1 MRQSIGAGDRHRR
14 LADPTRNSAGK
25 TSPRTPSNW
34 TSAGLPPRL
43 KSQLVVAD
51 RRSTRRGI
59 GTAALALTLLSAAAI
74 GYHLRPEFT
83 KPGLRSF
90 SPINDAFAAGALL
103 IQPPARVAAA
113 LVAPVH
119 EAAVQATSAAATA
132 APKSDPIRSDLRPA
146 NNAGEGK
153 ALDDAAPSK
162 PRQVEARLPD
172 RLPDQPATAAPAPAV
187 PSAPASPPPAAVAS
201 AAPAPAPS
209 IGEAATVAPSTGPAV
224 VAALQPP
231 VAAPTNPV
239 TTPVAAAAL
248 PAPAAASPVIGPKE
262 ALTRKCQRDIEIA
275 ATTLIIAFDVN
286 SASISPLQAEQLKRF
301 SGLLRLCP
309 DVKIE
314 VAGHT
319 DMKGAKERNFGLSWE
334 RAEAVIPLSDNPDA
348 ATYNQIDRRVELT
361 IR

>member
-1 MRQSIGAGDRHRR
+1 
-14 LADPTRNSAGK
+14 
-25 TSPRTPSNW
+25 
-34 TSAGLPPRL
+34 
-43 KSQLVVAD
+43 
-51 RRSTRRGI
+51 
-59 GTAALALTLLSAAAI
+59 
-74 GYHLRPEFT
+74 
-83 KPGLRSF
+83 
-90 SPINDAFAAGALL
+90 
-103 IQPPARVAAA
+103 
-113 LVAPVH
+113 
-119 EAAVQATSAAATA
+119 
-132 APKSDPIRSDLRPA
+132 
-146 NNAGEGK
+146 
-153 ALDDAAPSK
+153 
-162 PRQVEARLPD
+162 
-172 RLPDQPATAAPAPAV
+172 
-187 PSAPASPPPAAVAS
+187 
-201 AAPAPAPS
+201 
-209 IGEAATVAPSTGPAV
+209 
-224 VAALQPP
+224 

-334 RAEAVIPLSDNPDA
+334 RAEAVIQLLRSYGVAPDIFTPIGYGPRRPLSDNPDA